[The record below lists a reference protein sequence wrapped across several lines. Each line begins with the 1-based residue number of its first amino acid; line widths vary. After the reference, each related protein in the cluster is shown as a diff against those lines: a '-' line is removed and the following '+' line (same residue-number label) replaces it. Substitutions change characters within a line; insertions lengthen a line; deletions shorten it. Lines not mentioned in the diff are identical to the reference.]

1 MPPCGVIHEI
11 SGLPDG
17 KPCDVPYATMTLK
30 EKFAN
35 LKKKKEGAV
44 IGFVTAGDPTA
55 EDTIEIAQAMIRG
68 GIDILELGLPFSD
81 PVADGPVIQKA
92 GERALSA
99 GMNPDKFFRIAGKIK
114 DVPKAVLTYYNI
126 VLQRGLDKFC
136 TDCAKTQIEGLVIP
150 DLPIEESEPLRSA
163 CKKHNISLILLAAPT
178 TPDERLKRILKEADG
193 FLYVVSVA
201 GVTGARKDLSS
212 QVKPLVERIKK
223 HSGNLPLAVGFGI
236 STPGHVKEVIASGAQ
251 GAIVGSAFEKII
263 DENIGNKKEMLRRL
277 ESFARELKSATVQ

>member
-1 MPPCGVIHEI
+1 M
-11 SGLPDG
+11 
-17 KPCDVPYATMTLK
+17 KLK
-30 EKFAN
+30 EKFSE
-35 LKKKKEGAV
+35 LKKKKEGAL

-55 EDTIEIAQAMIRG
+55 EDTIEIAKAMIKG

-92 GERALSA
+92 GERALSE
-99 GMNPDKFFRIAGKIK
+99 GMNPDKFFEIAGRIK

-126 VLQRGLDKFC
+126 VLQRGLDEFC
-136 TDCAKTQIEGLVIP
+136 ADCAKTKIEGLVIP
-150 DLPIEESEPLRSA
+150 DLPIEECEPLRNA

-178 TPDERLKRILKEADG
+178 TSDDRLKKILKEADG

-212 QVKPLVERIKK
+212 QVKPLVQRIKK
-223 HSGNLPLAVGFGI
+223 QSGELPLAVGFGI
-236 STPGHVKEVIASGAQ
+236 SNPGHVKEVIASGAE

-263 DENIGNKKEMLRRL
+263 EANLGHKEKMLREL
-277 ESFARELKSATVQ
+277 EGFARNLKEATFPKK

>member
-1 MPPCGVIHEI
+1 M
-11 SGLPDG
+11 
-17 KPCDVPYATMTLK
+17 KLK
-30 EKFAN
+30 EKFSE
-35 LKKKKEGAV
+35 LKKKKEGAL

-55 EDTIEIAQAMIRG
+55 EDTIEIAKAMIKG

-92 GERALSA
+92 GERALSE
-99 GMNPDKFFRIAGKIK
+99 GMNPDKFFEIAGRIK

-126 VLQRGLDKFC
+126 VLQRGLDEFC
-136 TDCAKTQIEGLVIP
+136 ADCAKTKIEGLVIP
-150 DLPIEESEPLRSA
+150 DLPIEECEPLRNA

-178 TPDERLKRILKEADG
+178 TSDDRLKKILKEADG

-212 QVKPLVERIKK
+212 QVKPLVQRIKK
-223 HSGNLPLAVGFGI
+223 QSGGLPLAVGFGI
-236 STPGHVKEVIASGAQ
+236 SNPDHVKEVIASGAE

-263 DENIGNKKEMLRRL
+263 EANLGDKEKMLREL
-277 ESFARELKSATVQ
+277 EGFARNLKEATFLKK

>member
-1 MPPCGVIHEI
+1 MN
-11 SGLPDG
+11 
-17 KPCDVPYATMTLK
+17 LK
-30 EKFAN
+30 EKFSE
-35 LKKKKEGAV
+35 LKKKKEGAL
-44 IGFVTAGDPTA
+44 IGFVTAGDPAA
-55 EDTIEIAQAMIRG
+55 EDTIEIAKAMIKG

-99 GMNPDKFFRIAGKIK
+99 GMNPDKFFEIAGKIN

-136 TDCAKTQIEGLVIP
+136 SDCAKTGIDGLVIP
-150 DLPIEESEPLRSA
+150 DLPIEEADGLLSA
-163 CKKHNISLILLAAPT
+163 CRKNNVSLILLAAPT
-178 TPDERLKRILKEADG
+178 TPDERLKKILSLADG

-212 QVKPLVERIKK
+212 QVKPLVQRIKK
-223 HSGNLPLAVGFGI
+223 QSGNLPLAVGFGI
-236 STPGHVKEVIASGAQ
+236 SEPRHVKEVIASGAE

-263 DENIGNKKEMLRRL
+263 EACLGNKKEMLQEL
-277 ESFARELKSATVQ
+277 EAFSRALKQATK

>member
-1 MPPCGVIHEI
+1 MN
-11 SGLPDG
+11 
-17 KPCDVPYATMTLK
+17 LK
-30 EKFAN
+30 EKFAE
-35 LKKKKEGAV
+35 LKKKKEGAL

-55 EDTIEIAQAMIRG
+55 EDTIEIAQAMIKG

-99 GMNPDKFFRIAGKIK
+99 GMNPDKFFEIAGLIN

-126 VLQRGLDKFC
+126 VLQRGLDRFC
-136 TDCAKTQIEGLVIP
+136 ADCAKTHIEGLVIP
-150 DLPIEESEPLRSA
+150 DLPIEECVPLRDA

-178 TPDERLKRILKEADG
+178 TPDERLKKILNQADG

-201 GVTGARKDLSS
+201 GVTGARKDLST
-212 QVKPLVERIKK
+212 QVKPLVQRIKK
-223 HSGNLPLAVGFGI
+223 QSGGLPLAVGFGI
-236 STPGHVKEVIASGAQ
+236 SNPGHVKEVIASGAE

-263 DENIGNKKEMLRRL
+263 EECLGNKKEMLRRL
-277 ESFARELKSATVQ
+277 ESFARELKSATVH